1 LVFILNYSGMFE
13 EFLAFRFKDGKLQPI
28 AHPHIPDFESLL
40 CIERQKEQLRRNTMQ
55 FVMGYPANDVLLW
68 GDRGTG
74 KSSLVKS
81 MLGLFGNKGLRLIQV
96 YKAQLEHISDL
107 YEVLRDSKKWF
118 ILFFDDLSFE
128 PEEDEYR
135 LLKSLLDGD
144 LEERPQNV
152 LVYATSNR
160 KHIVAD
166 REKQGRFPEEDYR
179 EVTSLVERFGIRLG
193 FYAFDKSQYLEIVK
207 FYAKKRG
214 IDISDLEE
222 KALLWA
228 TERGSFSGRTAYQ
241 FIKDL
246 EGYLRLSRTYL

>member
-1 LVFILNYSGMFE
+1 MFE
-13 EFLAFRFKDGKLQPI
+13 EFLAFRFKDGKIQPI
-28 AHPHIPDFESLL
+28 AHPHIPDFKSLL
-40 CIERQKEQLRRNTMQ
+40 CIDRQKEELKRNTLQ
-55 FVMGYPANDVLLW
+55 FVMGYPANDALLW

-81 MLGLFGNKGLRLIQV
+81 MLGLLGKDGLRLVQV
-96 YKAQLEHISDL
+96 YKSQLEHLSDL
-107 YEVLRDSKKWF
+107 YEAIRGSKKRF

-160 KHIVAD
+160 RHMVAD

-179 EVTSLVERFGIRLG
+179 EVISLVERFGLRLG
-193 FYAFDKSQYLEIVK
+193 FYAFDKNQYLEIVK
-207 FYAKKRG
+207 AYAK
-214 IDISDLEE
+214 DIMEEINYSDLEE

-246 EGYLRLSRTYL
+246 EGYLRLSQTFR